1 MLESFLHLNPVS
13 ALAQRPNTAEN
24 LKCYH
29 CDPSDLKISGNAGV
43 RMTCLQDEDDL
54 GEIKHCALAD
64 QLCMKGEMGK
74 NQLIP
79 LQLSPTSFKHS
90 IS

>member
-1 MLESFLHLNPVS
+1 MLESILLHLNSVS

-24 LKCYH
+24 LQCYH

-43 RMTCLQDEDDL
+43 RMTCLQDENDL
-54 GEIKHCALAD
+54 GEIRNCALAD

-74 NQLIP
+74 YKMIQ
-79 LQLSPTSFKHS
+79 
-90 IS
+90 